1 MLISEFVARWLEFI
15 LFGIA
20 FSCVKVWDHDKRK
33 YLGFFNS
40 GVYLGFSA
48 MIVGGGILA
57 WLKGQT
63 GVEILE
69 TVAIGFLIMV
79 LIPRIYAEIQNKWH
93 HGVFIFNAS
102 RRSQSEGESSD

>member
-20 FSCVKVWDHDKRK
+20 FSCAKVWDHDKRK
-33 YLGFFNS
+33 YLGFFYS
-40 GVYLGFSA
+40 DVYLGFSA

-63 GVEILE
+63 GIEILE

-79 LIPRIYAEIQNKWH
+79 LIPRIYAEIQHKWH
-93 HGVFIFNAS
+93 HGVFVFNAS
-102 RRSQSEGESSD
+102 RRSQSEDESSD